1 MTDSAKIDRKYFY
14 TTIIG
19 LFLMAVLS
27 LTKIIPELSLS
38 GLTVLIGIFFFFVL
52 EHFDKKSHIE
62 SGLRF
67 KSFFDDLKKQGVI
80 LLVLLPVGSAVVTLL
95 IGDMVFKGAFTSH
108 VLGRTNGMLS
118 FEKIPLLMI
127 QIIIAALGEEIAWR
141 GFFLGKSMRILP
153 FWLCGILSSLL
164 FAIAHISS
172 GSVGLVSYDIFMI
185 FVDSIIYALIYKKSG
200 NCLISALSHILG
212 NATGIFLIMMYS

>member
-80 LLVLLPVGSAVVTLL
+80 LLVLLPVGSAAATLL
-95 IGDMVFKGAFTSH
+95 IGDMVFKGAFAIH
-108 VLGRTNGMLS
+108 VLGRANGMLS
-118 FEKIPLLMI
+118 FDKIPILMV
-127 QIIIAALGEEIAWR
+127 QIVIAALGEEIAWR

-153 FWLCGILSSLL
+153 FWLCVILSSLL

-185 FVDSIIYALIYKKSG
+185 FVDSIIYAMIYKKSG
-200 NCLISALSHILG
+200 SCLISALSHIIG
-212 NATGIFLIMMYS
+212 NATGILLLMMYI

>member
-1 MTDSAKIDRKYFY
+1 MTDSAKIDKKYFY

-38 GLTVLIGIFFFFVL
+38 GLTVLIGILFFFVL

-80 LLVLLPVGSAVVTLL
+80 LLVLLPVGTAAATLF
-95 IGDMVFKGAFTSH
+95 IGDMIFKGAFASH
-108 VLGRTNGMLS
+108 VLGRTDSMLS
-118 FEKIPLLMI
+118 FDKMPLLMV
-127 QIIIAALGEEIAWR
+127 QVIIAALGEEIAWR
-141 GFFLGKSMRILP
+141 GFFLGKSMTILP
-153 FWLCGILSSLL
+153 FWLCAIVSSLL
-164 FAIAHISS
+164 FAVAHIAS
-172 GSVGLVSYDIFMI
+172 GSFELVSYDVLMI
-185 FVDSIIYALIYKKSG
+185 FIDSIIYSVIYKKTK
-200 NCLISALSHILG
+200 NCLITTLSHILA
-212 NATGIFLIMMYS
+212 NTTGIVFLMFHM

>member
-1 MTDSAKIDRKYFY
+1 MPNFAKIDKKFVY

-38 GLTVLIGIFFFFVL
+38 GLTVLIGILFFFVL

-80 LLVLLPVGSAVVTLL
+80 LLVLLPIGTAVVTLI
-95 IGDMVFKGAFTSH
+95 IGDLAFKGAFTSH
-108 VLGRTNGMLS
+108 IVGRTDSMLS
-118 FEKIPLLMI
+118 FDKMPLLMV
-127 QIIIAALGEEIAWR
+127 QVIIAALGEEIAWR
-141 GFFLGKSMRILP
+141 GFFLGKSMTILP
-153 FWLCGILSSLL
+153 FWLCAIVSSLL
-164 FAIAHISS
+164 FAVAHIAS
-172 GSVGLVSYDIFMI
+172 GSFELVSYDVLMI
-185 FVDSIIYALIYKKSG
+185 FIDSIIYSVIYKKTK
-200 NCLISALSHILG
+200 NCLITTLSHILA
-212 NATGIFLIMMYS
+212 NTTGIVFLMFHM

>member
-38 GLTVLIGIFFFFVL
+38 GLTVLIGILFFFVL

-80 LLVLLPVGSAVVTLL
+80 ILVLLPIGTAVATLI
-95 IGDMVFKGAFTSH
+95 IGDLVFKGAFTSH
-108 VLGRTNGMLS
+108 IVGRTDSMLS
-118 FEKIPLLMI
+118 FDKMPLLMV
-127 QIIIAALGEEIAWR
+127 QVIIAALGEEIAWR
-141 GFFLGKSMRILP
+141 GFFLGKSMTILP
-153 FWLCGILSSLL
+153 FWLCSIVSSLL
-164 FAIAHISS
+164 FAVAHIAS
-172 GSVGLVSYDIFMI
+172 GSFELVSYDVLMI
-185 FVDSIIYALIYKKSG
+185 FIDSIIYSVIYKKTK
-200 NCLISALSHILG
+200 NCLITTLSHILA
-212 NATGIFLIMMYS
+212 NTTGIVFLMFHM

>member
-1 MTDSAKIDRKYFY
+1 MPNFAKIDKKSVY

-27 LTKIIPELSLS
+27 LTKIIPELSVS
-38 GLTVLIGIFFFFVL
+38 GLTVLIGILFFFVL
-52 EHFDKKSHIE
+52 EHFDKETQIE

-95 IGDMVFKGAFTSH
+95 IGDMIFKGAFASH
-108 VLGRTNGMLS
+108 VLGRTDGMLS
-118 FEKIPLLMI
+118 FDKIPLLMI

-141 GFFLGKSMRILP
+141 GFFLGKSIRILP
-153 FWLCGILSSLL
+153 FWLCAIVSSLL
-164 FAIAHISS
+164 FAVAHIAS
-172 GSVGLVSYDIFMI
+172 GSFELVSYDVLMI
-185 FVDSIIYALIYKKSG
+185 FIDSIIYSVIYKKTK
-200 NCLISALSHILG
+200 NCLITTLSHILA
-212 NATGIFLIMMYS
+212 NTTGIVFLMFHM